1 MSLVIEEVQMKKEN
15 VYKIDLRVAEE
26 FSDPNKTYA
35 NSTEIIRVYNIPIV
49 VPKVEQE
56 LKDKLSVSRIA
67 EKDNLDIVNL
77 LGILYLKRIPPE
89 EIVNYLG
96 WGERKRLYNLIKG
109 FEEESL

>member
-1 MSLVIEEVQMKKEN
+1 M
-15 VYKIDLRVAEE
+15 
-26 FSDPNKTYA
+26 
-35 NSTEIIRVYNIPIV
+35 
-49 VPKVEQE
+49 EQE

-109 FEEESL
+109 FEGEKFIKENILIEIDKLYIDRLKKLLKKRI

>member
-1 MSLVIEEVQMKKEN
+1 
-15 VYKIDLRVAEE
+15 
-26 FSDPNKTYA
+26 
-35 NSTEIIRVYNIPIV
+35 
-49 VPKVEQE
+49 VEQE

-109 FEEESL
+109 FEGEKFIKENILIEIDKLYIDRLKKLLKKRI